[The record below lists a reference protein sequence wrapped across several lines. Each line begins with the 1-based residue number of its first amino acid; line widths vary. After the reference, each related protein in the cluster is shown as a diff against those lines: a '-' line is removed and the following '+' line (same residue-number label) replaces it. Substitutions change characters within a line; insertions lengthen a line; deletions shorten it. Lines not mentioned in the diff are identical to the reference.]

1 MEDFHL
7 PEVRTP
13 ESCFDC
19 PWWDAVLAVY
29 AATIPPSGC
38 YDCGRVG
45 VLSRRRSPNPTRAVS
60 IALTQTMIDE
70 VDDCLGPMGSRSAW
84 IAAAIRDK
92 LDDSG
97 TKLADA
103 TPFQLIT
110 VLLNRDLISEEL
122 WEALKHQFSSK
133 S

>member
-1 MEDFHL
+1 M
-7 PEVRTP
+7 
-13 ESCFDC
+13 
-19 PWWDAVLAVY
+19 
-29 AATIPPSGC
+29 
-38 YDCGRVG
+38 
-45 VLSRRRSPNPTRAVS
+45 SRRRSSNPTRAVS